1 MPPPVIFRSPHQA
14 LEIPSAAVADFV
26 LRRASERG
34 TRSALVDTVSQRT
47 ITYRDLTEDV
57 ARVAAGLAGL
67 GLKKG
72 QVCAIFSPNTIDYA
86 IAVLAIVRL
95 GAIVTTANHQ
105 YTVDELAPQLQ
116 DARAKILIAAPSVQ
130 AVALEAARLGGAEH
144 VVAFGEFAGA
154 TPFDE
159 LRQSTISPPDVTINP
174 DAIVVMP
181 YSSGTTG
188 LPK

>member
-34 TRSALVDTVSQRT
+34 TRSALVDPISQRT
-47 ITYRDLTEDV
+47 ITYRDLAADV

-67 GLKKG
+67 GLQKG

-95 GAIVTTANHQ
+95 GAIVTTANPL
-105 YTVDELAPQLQ
+105 YTVDELAPQLR
-116 DARAKILIAAPSVQ
+116 DARAKILIAAPAVQ
-130 AVALEAARLGGAEH
+130 AVALEAARLGGVEH
-144 VVAFGEFAGA
+144 VIAFGEFAGA
-154 TPFDE
+154 IPFDE
-159 LRQSTISPPDVTINP
+159 LRGSSTSPPEAAINP
-174 DAIVVMP
+174 DAIVV
-181 YSSGTTG
+181 
-188 LPK
+188 